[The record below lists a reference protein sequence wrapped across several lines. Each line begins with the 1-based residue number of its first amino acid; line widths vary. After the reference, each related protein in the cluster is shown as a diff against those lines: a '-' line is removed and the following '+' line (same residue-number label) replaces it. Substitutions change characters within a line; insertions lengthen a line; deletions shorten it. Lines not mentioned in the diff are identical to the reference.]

1 MSETSYPFSRDR
13 IVAVANERENVEEMF
28 ESGTEPLV
36 VVDTA
41 REPPRYGQD
50 VRTRGPV
57 YTSNSPLTTL
67 SASIDT

>member
-1 MSETSYPFSRDR
+1 MSDTSHPFSRDR
-13 IVAVANERENVEEMF
+13 IVAVADERENVEEMF

-50 VRTRGPV
+50 V
-57 YTSNSPLTTL
+57 
-67 SASIDT
+67 